1 MCFYD
6 QIDQTFEYEK
16 QIRSLMLREI
26 TASIS
31 ALRVNASATRVDATI
46 VRKVE
51 LCMKLVPAESE
62 HILHIPHAQD
72 ELFQDASEKQRI
84 AFS

>member
-1 MCFYD
+1 MCFCD
-6 QIDQTFEYEK
+6 QIDQTFESVK

-26 TASIS
+26 AASIA
-31 ALRVNASATRVDATI
+31 ALRVNASATRVEVTI
-46 VRKVE
+46 VREIE